1 MANGNLVTTIEVK
14 DSHGRVVE
22 SKEVVTYA
30 GLLNRAHQEGLKKVS
45 TELIQSPTKANDMTA
60 ICMAEVVT
68 DKGTFRDYGDANPEN
83 VDSMII
89 PHIIRMAVTRAK
101 ARAFRDAVNIG
112 VVAVEEL
119 GHEFGNGVDN
129 RRRGTTTTSRSAPS
143 HNGNGA
149 TKRTEPTNGKP
160 ASNGQQNSRNGPSNA
175 RREPNQNG
183 RAGNGSGTG
192 NDPMTENQRR
202 YLFRILAEH
211 GVTGDIAHDYLVQTF
226 GAGSLKE
233 VTKKEA
239 SDLIE
244 ELLANAQALLAGVAV
259 S

>member
-14 DSHGRVVE
+14 DDHGRIVE
-22 SKEVVTYA
+22 TKDVVTYA

-45 TELIQSPTKANDMTA
+45 TELIHSPSKANEMTA

-68 DKGTFRDYGDANPEN
+68 EKGTFRDYGDANPAN

-112 VVAVEEL
+112 VVAIEEL

-129 RRRGTTTTSRSAPS
+129 TKTKLTERS
-143 HNGNGA
+143 NGKPA
-149 TKRTEPTNGKP
+149 TNGKP
-160 ASNGQQNSRNGPSNA
+160 TSRNGPTNG
-175 RREPNQNG
+175 RRETNQNG
-183 RAGNGSGTG
+183 RTG

-244 ELLANAQALLAGVAV
+244 ELLANAQGLLSGVAV

>member
-14 DSHGRVVE
+14 DGHGRVVE
-22 SKEVVTYA
+22 MKDVVTYA

-45 TELIQSPTKANDMTA
+45 TELIQSPSKANDMTA

-68 DKGTFRDYGDANPEN
+68 EKGTFRDYGDANPGN

-112 VVAVEEL
+112 VVAIEEL

-129 RRRGTTTTSRSAPS
+129 TKTKPTERS
-143 HNGNGA
+143 NGKPA
-149 TKRTEPTNGKP
+149 TNGKP
-160 ASNGQQNSRNGPSNA
+160 TSRNGPTNG
-175 RREPNQNG
+175 RRETNQNG
-183 RAGNGSGTG
+183 RTGNGSGTG

-244 ELLANAQALLAGVAV
+244 ELLANAQELLSGVAV

>member
-14 DSHGRVVE
+14 DSHGRVVDTR
-22 SKEVVTYA
+22 EVVTYA

-45 TELIQSPTKANDMTA
+45 TELIQCPSKANEMTA

-68 DKGTFRDYGDANPEN
+68 GKGTFRDYGDANPDN

-112 VVAVEEL
+112 VVAIEEL

-129 RRRGTTTTSRSAPS
+129 
-143 HNGNGA
+143 
-149 TKRTEPTNGKP
+149 TKTRPIESSNNKPRTNGKQT
-160 ASNGQQNSRNGPSNA
+160 S
-175 RREPNQNG
+175 QNG
-183 RAGNGSGTG
+183 STNGRKELNPNGHTGNGLGTG

-211 GVTGDIAHDYLVQTF
+211 GVTGDVAHDYLVQTF
-226 GAGSLKE
+226 GAGSVKE

-244 ELLANAQALLAGVAV
+244 ELLANAQELLAGVAV

>member
-14 DSHGRVVE
+14 DGRGRVVE
-22 SKEVVTYA
+22 TREVVTYA

-45 TELIQSPTKANDMTA
+45 TELIQSPSKANEMTA

-68 DKGTFRDYGDANPEN
+68 EKGTFRDYGDANPGN
-83 VDSMII
+83 VESMII

-112 VVAVEEL
+112 VVAIEEL
-119 GHEFGNGVDN
+119 VLENGNGVDN
-129 RRRGTTTTSRSAPS
+129 AK
-143 HNGNGA
+143 
-149 TKRTEPTNGKP
+149 TKPTDRVHSKP
-160 ASNGQQNSRNGPSNA
+160 ATIGKQTSRNGQANGGK
-175 RREPNQNG
+175 ETNQNG
-183 RAGNGSGTG
+183 RSGNGSGSG

-211 GVTGDIAHDYLVQTF
+211 GVTGDIAHDYLVQTL
-226 GAGSLKE
+226 GAGSLRE

-244 ELLANAQALLAGVAV
+244 ELLANAQELLSGVAV
-259 S
+259 H

>member
-14 DSHGRVVE
+14 DDHGRIVE
-22 SKEVVTYA
+22 TKDVVTYA

-45 TELIQSPTKANDMTA
+45 TELIQSPSKANEMTA

-68 DKGTFRDYGDANPEN
+68 EKGTFRDYGDANPAN

-112 VVAVEEL
+112 VVAIEEL

-129 RRRGTTTTSRSAPS
+129 TKTKLTERS
-143 HNGNGA
+143 NGKPA
-149 TKRTEPTNGKP
+149 TNGKP
-160 ASNGQQNSRNGPSNA
+160 TSRNGPTNG
-175 RREPNQNG
+175 RRETNQNG
-183 RAGNGSGTG
+183 RTG

-244 ELLANAQALLAGVAV
+244 ELLANAQGLLSGVAV

>member
-14 DSHGRVVE
+14 DGQGRVLE
-22 SKEVVTYA
+22 TKEIVTYA
-30 GLLNRAHQEGLKKVS
+30 GLLNRAHEEGLKKVS
-45 TELIQSPTKANDMTA
+45 TELIQCPSKANDMTA

-68 DKGTFRDYGDANPEN
+68 EKGTFRDYGDANPEN

-112 VVAVEEL
+112 VVAIEEL
-119 GHEFGNGVDN
+119 GNEFRNGMHNTKPKPTEPGNGK
-129 RRRGTTTTSRSAPS
+129 P
-143 HNGNGA
+143 
-149 TKRTEPTNGKP
+149 PTNGKQTP
-160 ASNGQQNSRNGPSNA
+160 RGTPT
-175 RREPNQNG
+175 NG
-183 RAGNGSGTG
+183 RKETNPSENAGNRSGSGS
-192 NDPMTENQRR
+192 DPMTESQRR
-202 YLFRILAEH
+202 YIFRILAEH
-211 GVTGDIAHDYLVQTF
+211 GVTGDIAHDYLIQTF

-244 ELLANAQALLAGVAV
+244 ELLANGRELLAGVAV

>member
-1 MANGNLVTTIEVK
+1 MGNGNLVTTIEVK
-14 DSHGRVVE
+14 DERGRVVE
-22 SKEVVTYA
+22 TKEVVTYA
-30 GLLNRAHQEGLKKVS
+30 GLLNRAHQEGLKKVA
-45 TELIQSPTKANDMTA
+45 TELIQAPSKANDMTA

-68 DKGTFRDYGDANPEN
+68 EKGTFRDYGDANPGN

-89 PHIIRMAVTRAK
+89 PHIIRMAATRAK

-112 VVAVEEL
+112 VVAIEEL
-119 GHEFGNGVDN
+119 VLECGNGVENTKPRPADV
-129 RRRGTTTTSRSAPS
+129 S
-143 HNGNGA
+143 HGKP
-149 TKRTEPTNGKP
+149 TTNGK
-160 ASNGQQNSRNGPSNA
+160 ATSRNGPSSS
-175 RREPNQNG
+175 RKETNQVG
-183 RAGNGSGTG
+183 RTGNGAGSG

-244 ELLANAQALLAGVAV
+244 ELLANAQELLSGVAV
-259 S
+259 H

>member
-14 DSHGRVVE
+14 DGHGRVVE
-22 SKEVVTYA
+22 TKEVVTYA

-45 TELIQSPTKANDMTA
+45 TELIQSPSKANDMTA

-68 DKGTFRDYGDANPEN
+68 EKGTFRDYGDANPGN

-112 VVAVEEL
+112 VVAIEEL

-129 RRRGTTTTSRSAPS
+129 
-143 HNGNGA
+143 
-149 TKRTEPTNGKP
+149 TKPKPAERPNAKPATNGKP
-160 ASNGQQNSRNGPSNA
+160 TSRNGPT
-175 RREPNQNG
+175 NG
-183 RAGNGSGTG
+183 RTGNGTGTG

-244 ELLANAQALLAGVAV
+244 ELLANAQELLSGVAV